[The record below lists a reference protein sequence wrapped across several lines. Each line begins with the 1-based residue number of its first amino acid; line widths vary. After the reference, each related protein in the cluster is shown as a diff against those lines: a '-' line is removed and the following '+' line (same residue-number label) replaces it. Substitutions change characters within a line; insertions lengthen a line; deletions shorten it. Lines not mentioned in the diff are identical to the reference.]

1 MRHSP
6 VEELGEFFVEDLVC
20 DFGAI
25 FGKRVFQ
32 GFPPVV
38 NRGDDVCGIGQ
49 RGHEV
54 VERIH
59 FVGKVHASQVDLDP
73 ENHRTINLT
82 FDIYRVGQ
90 LYLSPVEGKC

>member
-1 MRHSP
+1 MRDSP

-20 DFGAI
+20 DFGAV

-38 NRGDDVCGIGQ
+38 HRGDDVCGIGQ
-49 RGHEV
+49 GGHEV
-54 VERIH
+54 VERVH

-73 ENHRTINLT
+73 ENQRTINTWLLIFTGLANCT
-82 FDIYRVGQ
+82 FHR
-90 LYLSPVEGKC
+90 

>member
-1 MRHSP
+1 M
-6 VEELGEFFVEDLVC
+6 EELGEFFVEDLVC

-49 RGHEV
+49 GGHQVVEV
-54 VERIH
+54 VH

-73 ENHRTINLT
+73 ENHRTINTWLLIFTGLANCT
-82 FDIYRVGQ
+82 FHR
-90 LYLSPVEGKC
+90 